1 MAARKKNKDIYVW
14 GSLIA
19 AGIYG
24 IYFITHQEW
33 TKLLTVYL
41 PITFFVLACFFLF
54 VIPTRCRFP
63 GRNGPC
69 RNKSY
74 GSIFGCT
81 QYHWSMKA
89 CAKLG
94 IGEQE
99 IPRSPVRGRRRGV
112 EGAGFEAIHV
122 RIEETG
128 KDRISRRLGV
138 LSACIGL
145 ITSAPTIVTWVRATA
160 SWVISLFV

>member
-1 MAARKKNKDIYVW
+1 MAARKKNKDIYV
-14 GSLIA
+14 GSGIVV

-41 PITFFVLACFFLF
+41 PTAFFFLACFFLF
-54 VIPTRCRFP
+54 IIPTRCRFP
-63 GRNGPC
+63 ARKGPC
-69 RNKSY
+69 RNRSY

-81 QYHWSMKA
+81 QYHWLMKA
-89 CAKLG
+89 RAKLG

-99 IPRSPVRGRRRGV
+99 TSRSPARGRRRAG
-112 EGAGFEAIHV
+112 GAGFEAIHV
-122 RIEETG
+122 IIEETG
-128 KDRISRRLGV
+128 KDRINRRLGL

-145 ITSAPTIVTWVRATA
+145 ITSAPIILTWIRATA
-160 SWVISLFV
+160 NWVISLFV